1 MSEVISKM
9 IMLVALM
16 FIGYFCAKL
25 KVTGPEFNKN
35 ISAVMMDVFLSAT
48 ILNSVINVEPTMSNG
63 EIFYIV
69 ALFFVMMVIAIAL
82 SWITVKLLR
91 VKKGEAGIIMCL
103 VTYMNTAFV
112 GFPIVETVYGPEAVF
127 YASLSGIPFNL
138 MLYSL
143 GTITLCGGTTGE
155 KIPLKKIFTPPLVVT
170 LIGAVIFTFR
180 IPFPKVVE
188 DTVSTLAGATIPISM
203 IIIGTSLGAIP
214 IKAAVT
220 NWRIYLVS
228 LIRLLVCPIVTY
240 FLLSLFVSNEVI
252 VGIITIEA
260 ATPAAM
266 VLAVLC
272 IQYELDDSIASEG
285 IFISTVMSMV
295 TIPFVIWLLL

>member
-1 MSEVISKM
+1 MSEVIAKM

-25 KVTGPEFNKN
+25 KITGPEFNKS

-48 ILNSVINVEPTMSNG
+48 ILTSVINVEPTMSNG

-69 ALFFVMMVIAIAL
+69 ALFFVMMLIAIAL
-82 SWITVKLLR
+82 GWLTVKLLR
-91 VKKGEAGIIMCL
+91 VPKQEAGIIMCL

-112 GFPIVETVYGPEAVF
+112 GFPIVETVYGSEAVF

-138 MLYSL
+138 ILYSV
-143 GTITLCGGTTGE
+143 GTMTLCGGATGE
-155 KIPLKKIFTPPLVVT
+155 KIPLKKILTAPLVVT

-180 IPFPKVVE
+180 IPFPVVVE
-188 DTVSTLAGATIPISM
+188 DTVSTLAGATIPVSM
-203 IIIGTSLGAIP
+203 IIIGTSLGSIP
-214 IKAAVT
+214 IKSALT
-220 NWRIYLVS
+220 NWRIYVVS
-228 LIRLLVCPIVTY
+228 VVRLLICPIVTFY
-240 FLLSLFVSNEVI
+240 LLSLFVTNEVI

-272 IQYELDDSIASEG
+272 LQYDLDDSIASEG

-295 TIPFVIWLLL
+295 TLPFVVWLLL

>member
-25 KVTGPEFNKN
+25 KITGPEFNKN

-69 ALFFVMMVIAIAL
+69 LLFGLMMAIAIAL
-82 SWITVKLLR
+82 SWLTVKLLR
-91 VKKGEAGIIMCL
+91 VPKSESGIIMCL

-138 MLYSL
+138 IIYSV
-143 GTITLCGGTTGE
+143 GTITLCGGATGE

-170 LIGAVIFTFR
+170 LIGAVIFAFR

-203 IIIGTSLGAIP
+203 LIIGTSLGAIP

-272 IQYELDDSIASEG
+272 IQYDLDDSIASEG

>member
-25 KVTGPEFNKN
+25 KITGPEFNKN

-69 ALFFVMMVIAIAL
+69 LLFGLMMAIAIAL
-82 SWITVKLLR
+82 SWLTVKLLR
-91 VKKGEAGIIMCL
+91 VPKSESGIIMCL

-112 GFPIVETVYGPEAVF
+112 GFPIVETV
-127 YASLSGIPFNL
+127 IPFNL
-138 MLYSL
+138 IIYSV
-143 GTITLCGGTTGE
+143 GTITLCGGATGE

-170 LIGAVIFTFR
+170 LIGAVIFAFR

-203 IIIGTSLGAIP
+203 LIIGTSLGAIP

-272 IQYELDDSIASEG
+272 IQYDLDDSIASEG